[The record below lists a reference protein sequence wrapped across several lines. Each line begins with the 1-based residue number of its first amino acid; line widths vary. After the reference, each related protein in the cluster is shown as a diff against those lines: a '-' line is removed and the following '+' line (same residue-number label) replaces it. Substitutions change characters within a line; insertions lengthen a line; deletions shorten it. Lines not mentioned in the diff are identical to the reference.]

1 MVKKGLGRGLNSLSE
16 TTNPPNLSAFIST
29 NKSYVYGDSGSAKA
43 AVFWMI
49 LGSIAFGTMNA
60 IIKKTEDF
68 DISVS
73 TIILV
78 RSSVIAGIVYLWAL
92 YYSRP
97 LKIVD
102 RKKMFLR
109 CFTGLTAMFC
119 YFYSLQR
126 IPITQAV
133 SLQYTAPL
141 FVAIFS
147 GKILKERV
155 HPSVMFCVLIAFFG
169 VTLIVSPEFGKVESD
184 ALFALASGLGAG
196 LAYIFVRDL
205 RSTDSPAG
213 VVFWFAM
220 FSTLVSAP
228 FAISETVFLS
238 FNELLLLISVGL
250 GAGIG
255 QIGITLAYQQANAA
269 WISAFSYTTVLVASF
284 YGWFYFDEVLKVDDY
299 LGAFLIVVTG
309 IFLIVINPNDK
320 VNKYDN
326 PN

>member
-1 MVKKGLGRGLNSLSE
+1 MVKKGLGRGLNSLSK
-16 TTNPPNLSAFIST
+16 TTGSPDLSSFIST
-29 NKSYVYGDSGSAKA
+29 DETYVYGDSGSAKA

-49 LGSIAFGTMNA
+49 VGSIAFGTMNA

-97 LKIVD
+97 LKIID

-119 YFYSLQR
+119 YFFSLQR

-147 GKILKERV
+147 GKILKEKV
-155 HPSVMFCVLIAFFG
+155 SPYVMFCVLIAFIG
-169 VTLIVSPEFGKVESD
+169 VTLIVSPEFGKVETD

-205 RSTDSPAG
+205 RATDSPAG

-220 FSTLVSAP
+220 FSTIVSAP
-228 FAISETVFLS
+228 FAISETILL
-238 FNELLLLISVGL
+238 NLTELFLLISVGI

-284 YGWFYFDEVLKVDDY
+284 YGWFYFGEILEFDDY
-299 LGAFLIVVTG
+299 IGALLIIITG
-309 IFLIVINPNDK
+309 VSLILLNPNNDT
-320 VNKYDN
+320 NTEDLRN
-326 PN
+326 

>member
-102 RKKMFLR
+102 RKK
-109 CFTGLTAMFC
+109 
-119 YFYSLQR
+119 
-126 IPITQAV
+126 
-133 SLQYTAPL
+133 
-141 FVAIFS
+141 
-147 GKILKERV
+147 
-155 HPSVMFCVLIAFFG
+155 
-169 VTLIVSPEFGKVESD
+169 
-184 ALFALASGLGAG
+184 
-196 LAYIFVRDL
+196 
-205 RSTDSPAG
+205 
-213 VVFWFAM
+213 
-220 FSTLVSAP
+220 
-228 FAISETVFLS
+228 
-238 FNELLLLISVGL
+238 N
-250 GAGIG
+250 
-255 QIGITLAYQQANAA
+255 
-269 WISAFSYTTVLVASF
+269 
-284 YGWFYFDEVLKVDDY
+284 
-299 LGAFLIVVTG
+299 
-309 IFLIVINPNDK
+309 
-320 VNKYDN
+320 
-326 PN
+326 